1 MSAKDYLIQFR
12 LYEERLQR
20 KYAEVYTSRV
30 MAESATVAFG
40 VDRVQSSPH
49 DRLSDLIARII
60 DTENDTMDL
69 IEEYLEFR
77 EEAIYRLEG
86 MCLLGE
92 KGVNFYRVL
101 HARFVQGLTFECIA
115 ELLEYSD
122 RQIYT
127 LYKEALAKFEEL
139 YLV

>member
-1 MSAKDYLIQFR
+1 MTTKEYLSQFR
-12 LYEERLQR
+12 SYEDRLQR

-40 VDRVQSSPH
+40 VERVQSSPH

-60 DTENDTMDL
+60 DTENETMDL
-69 IEEYLEFR
+69 IEEYLDFK
-77 EEAIYRLEG
+77 EEAIFRLEG
-86 MCLLGE
+86 LCLLGE
-92 KGVNFYRVL
+92 RGINYYRVL
-101 HARFVQGLTFECIA
+101 HARYVQGMTFESIA
-115 ELLEYSD
+115 ELLDYSD

-139 YLV
+139 YL